1 MMFTITLP
9 IKPKLVSREGNRGV
23 FEIDALYPG
32 YGQTLG
38 NGLRRVLLSSLP
50 GAAITSMKIKGV
62 EHEFSTIPHV
72 HENVV
77 DLMLNIKQIRVAS
90 HTDEP
95 QVLTLSVR
103 GEKQVTARMIKAPSQ
118 VTVVNPDCYIATLTD
133 RKAELE
139 IEMVVE
145 RGLGYQSVGDR
156 RRKERVPIGVIAL
169 DALYSPVRRVNY
181 SVEDMRVGEMT
192 NYNKLRFE
200 VETDGTVTPS
210 EALVQAARV
219 LAAQFNVLTEVEE
232 EISAA
237 EFTDVQQPLIETPLA
252 DAPEDV
258 LKVKIEDS
266 KLPTRLIK
274 ALIKAGVKTIA
285 GLIQK
290 NEEQLLEFEGLG
302 EKAVKDVRKML
313 GQYGLTLRKLHET
326 PEARP

>member
-1 MMFTITLP
+1 MLTITLP
-9 IKPKLVSREGNRGV
+9 VKPKLVSRDGSRGV
-23 FEIDALYPG
+23 FEIEALYPG

-38 NGLRRVLLSSLP
+38 NSLRRVLLSSLP

-77 DLMLNIKQIRVAS
+77 DLMLNVKQVRVAS

-103 GEKQVTARMIKAPSQ
+103 GEKRVTASMIKAPSQ

-133 RKAELE
+133 KKAELE

-200 VETDGTVTPS
+200 IETDGTVTPS

-219 LAAQFNVLTEVEE
+219 LAAQFTVLTEVEE

-237 EFTDVQQPLIETPLA
+237 EPTEAEPVVETALA
-252 DAPEDV
+252 EASEDI
-258 LKVKIEDS
+258 LKVKIEDA

-274 ALIKAGVKTIA
+274 ALAKAGIKTIA

-302 EKAVKDVRKML
+302 EKAVKDIRKML
-313 GQYGLTLRKLHET
+313 GQYGLTLRKPHET

>member
-1 MMFTITLP
+1 MFSITLP
-9 IKPKLVSREGNRGV
+9 MKPKLVSLEGNRGV
-23 FEIDALYPG
+23 FEIEALYPG

-38 NGLRRVLLSSLP
+38 NSLRRVLLSSLP

-62 EHEFSTIPHV
+62 EHEFSTIAYV

-77 DLMLNIKQIRVAS
+77 DLMLNVKQIRVAS

-95 QVLTLSVR
+95 QILTLSAR
-103 GEKQVTARMIKAPSQ
+103 GEKQVTAGMIKAPSQ

-133 RKAELE
+133 KKAELE

-156 RRKERVPIGVIAL
+156 QRKERVPIGVVAL

-192 NYNKLRFE
+192 NYNKLRLE
-200 VETDGTVTPS
+200 IETDGTITPS
-210 EALVQAARV
+210 KALVEAAKI
-219 LAAQFNVLTEVEE
+219 LAAQFTAFTEVEE

-237 EFTDVQQPLIETPLA
+237 ELVEVQPTAEASLA
-252 DAPEDV
+252 EAPEDI
-258 LKVKIEDS
+258 LKVKIDDT

-274 ALIKAGVKTIA
+274 ALTKGGIKTIA
-285 GLIQK
+285 GLVQK
-290 NEEQLLEFEGLG
+290 NESQLLELEGLG
-302 EKAVKDVRKML
+302 EKAVKSIRKML
-313 GQYGLTLRKLHET
+313 GQYGLTLRKPNET
-326 PEARP
+326 S